1 MSGGSVTR
9 PLLNVH
15 ALREA
20 VVAPGRLWH
29 DVRVVA
35 ETRSTNTDLLVVSRS
50 GISEGVVLAAEVQS
64 AGRGRMGRQFV
75 SPPRAALLFSVLLR
89 PAAVPPPLRG
99 WVALLTGVAVASALR
114 AEAAVDARL
123 KWPNDVLVNGAK
135 LAGILTEQS
144 GDAIVVGTGINVSTS
159 RDELPVPEATS
170 LAQEGAA
177 GTDRDRL
184 LARVLTD
191 LERWYLAWT
200 GRRGD
205 ASGCGLRQEYQ
216 RLCATVGLPVRVSLP
231 GGTTV
236 AGTASEVDSTGRLVV
251 RSASGIVSV
260 SAGDVV
266 HVRLRGRRTS
276 AAARTSVKH
285 AVGTARCDRFCRRV
299 PRCGAHCRY
308 TCHDVAYGQ

>member
-35 ETRSTNTDLLVVSRS
+35 ETGSTNTDLLAVSRS

-89 PAAVPPPLRG
+89 PVAVPPPLRG
-99 WVALLTGVAVASALR
+99 WIALLTGVAVASALR

-191 LERWYLAWT
+191 LEHWYLCWT
-200 GRRGD
+200 GARGDRAPPGVPAPVRDRRPAGPRLAARRDDGGRDGVRGGQHRPAGGPLGLGNRFGQRRRRGP
-205 ASGCGLRQEYQ
+205 CPLTRPENI
-216 RLCATVGLPVRVSLP
+216 
-231 GGTTV
+231 
-236 AGTASEVDSTGRLVV
+236 GR
-251 RSASGIVSV
+251 GPNI
-260 SAGDVV
+260 GQ
-266 HVRLRGRRTS
+266 
-276 AAARTSVKH
+276 
-285 AVGTARCDRFCRRV
+285 ARC
-299 PRCGAHCRY
+299 GNSAL
-308 TCHDVAYGQ
+308 

>member
-1 MSGGSVTR
+1 VFVTSDGSVTR

-20 VVAPGRLWH
+20 VAVPGRLWH

-35 ETRSTNTDLLVVSRS
+35 ETGSTNTDLLAVSRS
-50 GISEGVVLAAEVQS
+50 GISEGVVLVAEAQS
-64 AGRGRMGRQFV
+64 AGRGRIGRQWV
-75 SPPRAALLFSVLLR
+75 SPPRAALMFSVLLR
-89 PAAVPPPLRG
+89 PAAVPSAMRG
-99 WVALLTGVAVASALR
+99 WMPLLTGVAVASAVR
-114 AEAAVDARL
+114 AETAVDARL

-135 LAGILTEQS
+135 LVGILAEQS

-159 RDELPVPEATS
+159 RDELPGPGATS
-170 LAQEGAA
+170 LALEGAA
-177 GTDRDRL
+177 GVDRDRL
-184 LARVLTD
+184 LARVLTE

-200 GRRGD
+200 GRQGD

-216 RLCATVGLPVRVSLP
+216 RLCATLGRQVRVSLP

-260 SAGDVV
+260 SAGDVI
-266 HVRLRGRRTS
+266 HVR
-276 AAARTSVKH
+276 
-285 AVGTARCDRFCRRV
+285 
-299 PRCGAHCRY
+299 
-308 TCHDVAYGQ
+308 